1 MPLPK
6 FVTPKEFIKNM
17 LKHPLLLDGQYVE
30 GKPLDIVVDE
40 QFNAAFSEATKA
52 SIQQILIELNEEET
66 K

>member
-6 FVTPKEFIKNM
+6 FVTPEKFIKNM

-40 QFNAAFSEATKA
+40 QFKAVFNKDTKA
-52 SIQQILIELNEEET
+52 SVQQCLLDIEEE
-66 K
+66 